1 MPLYTHCI
9 FEDGGIAIWHIEE
22 STEVLYALLG
32 TTRYDDALATIS
44 HEARRAEWLAV
55 RVLIAQLLGA
65 DKEVLYQ
72 TSGRPYL
79 ADGSYHISISH
90 TKGYAAIAYHRSS
103 PIGVD
108 VEQIAS
114 RVERI
119 AFRFTH
125 PDEAAYIDGCDTK
138 RRLMY
143 WVINWSAKETLY
155 KVSNNSAA
163 AEFREAF
170 RIAPYEL
177 SQLGTLDV
185 QCFACTEDALP
196 MCVYYRVFP
205 DIVCTWVV
213 VSDEV
218 N

>member
-1 MPLYTHCI
+1 MPLYTHRN
-9 FEDGGIAIWHIEE
+9 FKDGGVAIWRIEE
-22 STEVLYALLG
+22 SAGELYALLG
-32 TTRYDDALATIS
+32 TSRYDDALAAIS

-65 DKEVLYQ
+65 DKEVCYEA
-72 TSGRPYL
+72 SGRPYL
-79 ADGSYHISISH
+79 ADGSYRISISH
-90 TKGYAAIAYHRSS
+90 TKGYAAIAYHRACSV
-103 PIGVD
+103 GVD

-125 PDEAAYIDGCDTK
+125 PDEAAYIDGCDAG

-143 WVINWSAKETLY
+143 WLINWSAKETLY
-155 KVSNNSAA
+155 KVSDNSAA

-170 RIAPYEL
+170 RIAPYEPA
-177 SQLGTLDV
+177 SRGTLDV
-185 QCFACTEDALP
+185 QCFTLADGGLP
-196 MCVYYRVFP
+196 MCVHYRVFS